1 MKIVIVGDGK
11 VGYALTKKLS
21 HEGHD
26 IIVIDSNPQVLQQ
39 SMELLD
45 VMVVHGNGA
54 SLEVQEE
61 ADVAQSDLLIAATSA
76 DEINLLCCVL
86 ARKLGCRHTIA
97 RVRNP
102 EYNNQLRFLREE
114 LGLSM
119 TINPERAAARE
130 IFHLLQ
136 FPSFLKRD
144 TFAKGR
150 VEVVELKIK
159 EGSPLAGRRLD
170 QLQEATKVR
179 VLICAVEREGRVT
192 IPTGRFTLRV
202 GDKITVTADNRDLAQ
217 LIKNLKITTQK
228 IHNVMIIGGSR
239 IAGYLAEDLLS
250 SGVSVKII
258 EQKPE
263 RCETLS
269 EALPHALIIN
279 GDGSSQELLQAE
291 GLADTDAIITLT
303 GIDEENL
310 IISMYADHVGVPKAI
325 TKVNRLEYAW
335 VFKEKGIGS
344 VVSPKLITANDIVR
358 YVRAMENTTGGSVIT
373 LHRIVDDKAE
383 ALEFL
388 VSPGARNLGLPLHK
402 LTLKPN
408 ILIACINRGGRIII
422 PSGGDHIQE
431 GDTVIVVTTSDQSI
445 YDLNDIFLEEA

>member
-202 GDKITVTADNRDLAQ
+202 GD
-217 LIKNLKITTQK
+217 
-228 IHNVMIIGGSR
+228 
-239 IAGYLAEDLLS
+239 
-250 SGVSVKII
+250 
-258 EQKPE
+258 
-263 RCETLS
+263 
-269 EALPHALIIN
+269 
-279 GDGSSQELLQAE
+279 
-291 GLADTDAIITLT
+291 
-303 GIDEENL
+303 
-310 IISMYADHVGVPKAI
+310 
-325 TKVNRLEYAW
+325 
-335 VFKEKGIGS
+335 
-344 VVSPKLITANDIVR
+344 
-358 YVRAMENTTGGSVIT
+358 
-373 LHRIVDDKAE
+373 
-383 ALEFL
+383 
-388 VSPGARNLGLPLHK
+388 
-402 LTLKPN
+402 
-408 ILIACINRGGRIII
+408 
-422 PSGGDHIQE
+422 
-431 GDTVIVVTTSDQSI
+431 
-445 YDLNDIFLEEA
+445 

>member
-11 VGYALTKKLS
+11 VGYALTQKLS
-21 HEGHD
+21 REGHD
-26 IIVIDSNPQVLQQ
+26 IIVIDSNPQVLQ
-39 SMELLD
+39 SVELLD
-45 VMVVHGNGA
+45 VLVVHGNGA
-54 SLEVQEE
+54 SLEVQQE
-61 ADVAQSDLLIAATSA
+61 ADVAHSDLLIAATSA

-102 EYNNQLRFLREE
+102 EYTKQLQFLREE

-130 IFHLLQ
+130 IFHLIQ

-150 VEVVELKIK
+150 VELVELKIK

-170 QLQEATKVR
+170 QLEQATKVR
-179 VLICAVEREGRVT
+179 VLICAVERDGQVT
-192 IPTGRFTLRV
+192 IPAGQFMLRG

-217 LIKNLKITTQK
+217 LIKNLKIDTQK
-228 IHNVMIIGGSR
+228 IHHVMIIGGSR
-239 IAGYLAEDLLS
+239 IAAYLAEDLLA
-250 SGVSVKII
+250 SGVAVKII
-258 EQKPE
+258 EQKPQ
-263 RCETLS
+263 RCEALS

-279 GDGSSQELLQAE
+279 GDGSTQDLLMAE
-291 GLADTDAIITLT
+291 GLAETDAVITLT

-358 YVRAMENTTGGSVIT
+358 SVRAMENTTGGSVIT

-383 ALEFL
+383 ALEFQ
-388 VSPGARNLGLPLHK
+388 VSSGARNLGLPLHK

-408 ILIACINRGGRIII
+408 ILIACITRGGRIII
-422 PSGGDHIQE
+422 PSGSDHIQE
-431 GDTVIVVTTSDQSI
+431 GDTVIVVTTSEQGI
-445 YDLNDIFLEEA
+445 CDLNDIFLDHA

>member
-11 VGYALTKKLS
+11 VGYALTQKLS
-21 HEGHD
+21 REGHD
-26 IIVIDSNPQVLQQ
+26 IIVIDSNPQVLQ
-39 SMELLD
+39 SVELLD
-45 VMVVHGNGA
+45 VLVVHGNGA
-54 SLEVQEE
+54 SLEVQQE
-61 ADVAQSDLLIAATSA
+61 ADVAHSDLLIAATSA

-102 EYNNQLRFLREE
+102 EYTKQLQFLREE

-130 IFHLLQ
+130 IFHLIQ

-150 VEVVELKIK
+150 VELVELKIK

-170 QLQEATKVR
+170 QLEQATKVR
-179 VLICAVEREGRVT
+179 VLICAVERDGQVT
-192 IPTGRFTLRV
+192 IPAGQFMLRV

-217 LIKNLKITTQK
+217 LIKNLKIDTQK
-228 IHNVMIIGGSR
+228 IHHVMIIGGSR
-239 IAGYLAEDLLS
+239 IAAYLAEDLLA
-250 SGVSVKII
+250 SGVAVKII
-258 EQKPE
+258 EQKPQ
-263 RCETLS
+263 RCEALS

-279 GDGSSQELLQAE
+279 GDGSTQDLLMAE
-291 GLADTDAIITLT
+291 GLAETDAVITLT

-383 ALEFL
+383 ALEFQ
-388 VSPGARNLGLPLHK
+388 VSSGARNLGLPLHK

-408 ILIACINRGGRIII
+408 ILIACITRGGRIII
-422 PSGGDHIQE
+422 PSGSDHIQE
-431 GDTVIVVTTSDQSI
+431 GDTVIVVTTSEQGI
-445 YDLNDIFLEEA
+445 CDLNDIFLDHA